1 MEDDIAQQPKLDDLF
16 AELELGLREA
26 YTKITKT
33 IPAEGADEQTL
44 LDSIPAKHPF
54 HEEYKQRLSG
64 ITAHNPYHYYFLISD
79 GALLFTP
86 GADNRLSFSAEHQEQ
101 LSQLVIDK
109 TTHQKLLRIQ
119 QVIRSKPPSTQP
131 KRPSHLNFAALDGG
145 PAEEAQEILVHSA
158 PAPKQKTRRR
168 TTSADHVEQ
177 PATRHS
183 KTKQQKT
190 CCLARFLATCRDTL
204 CGERSKIKAETSP
217 HPSKPLRKVTPTSN

>member
-1 MEDDIAQQPKLDDLF
+1 MRATPHVPGFYIVHNGEFFEYHSFGFLDTTDSTYKQIFRPSGTSNSLLITIEKFCLTYHLPWSLVSLLSQYKRSMEDDIAQQPKLDDLF

-145 PAEEAQEILVHSA
+145 PAE
-158 PAPKQKTRRR
+158 
-168 TTSADHVEQ
+168 
-177 PATRHS
+177 
-183 KTKQQKT
+183 
-190 CCLARFLATCRDTL
+190 
-204 CGERSKIKAETSP
+204 
-217 HPSKPLRKVTPTSN
+217 